1 MYMRKNNF
9 IIGIFLTLTLI
20 GCKSNMTTVQATE
33 NIPYFT
39 FTSLD
44 NTRFTQDNFD
54 KSRTKFIMYFN
65 SECDHCQK
73 QASWLAQDID
83 AFKDFEITFI
93 SYEEMDAIKAFR
105 NKYNFKRDN
114 ITFVQDSRLTFSDK
128 FGVETFP
135 SILFYS
141 KDGKLIKKF
150 EGETKVQEIL
160 EHITP

>member
-1 MYMRKNNF
+1 MRKKHF
-9 IIGIFLTLTLI
+9 ITVIFLVLI
-20 GCKSNMTTVQATE
+20 AISCKTKKATIKATE

-44 NTRFTQDNFD
+44 NKRFTQDNFD

-73 QASWLAQDID
+73 QASWIANDIET
-83 AFKDFEITFI
+83 FKNFEMTFI
-93 SYEEMDAIKAFR
+93 SYEEMDAIKSFR
-105 NKYNFKRDN
+105 DKHNFKQDN

-135 SILFYS
+135 SILFYT

-150 EGETKVQEIL
+150 EGETKVKEIL
-160 EHITP
+160 EYITP

>member
-1 MYMRKNNF
+1 MRRKHF
-9 IIGIFLTLTLI
+9 ITGIFLILI
-20 GCKSNMTTVQATE
+20 SISCKTKKTTIKATE

-44 NTRFTQDNFD
+44 NSRFTQDNFD

-73 QASWLAQDID
+73 QASWIANDIET
-83 AFKDFEITFI
+83 FKNFEITFI
-93 SYEEMDAIKAFR
+93 SYEEMEAIKSFR
-105 NKYNFKRDN
+105 DKHNFKQDN
-114 ITFVQDSRLTFSDK
+114 ITFLQDSRLTFSDK

-135 SILFYS
+135 SILFYT

-150 EGETKVQEIL
+150 EGETKVKEIL